1 MSKTYTQIHIQ
12 MVFAVENRIALINLS
27 WENQLYKYI
36 TGIIQNYD
44 HKLITING
52 MSDHLHVLIGMRP
65 TQALSDLMQNIK
77 RDSSLWINDNNF
89 TREKFRW
96 QEGYGA
102 FSYSRSQLPEV
113 IKYIENQK
121 LHHQKKS
128 FLEEYVEFLE
138 KFEVPYDERYIFKEV
153 LS

>member
-1 MSKTYTQIHIQ
+1 